1 MGIVNGIGKLCS
13 LVYLIFIYIIL
24 TYFNFEVFV
33 QLLCKTGHP
42 KEVAMLLNVLVW
54 SDREVVVYIMVW
66 ENSMFRLLGVKYK
79 SVKMNG

>member
-1 MGIVNGIGKLCS
+1 M
-13 LVYLIFIYIIL
+13 
-24 TYFNFEVFV
+24 
-33 QLLCKTGHP
+33 
-42 KEVAMLLNVLVW
+42 EVAMLLNVVVW